1 MKIEPE
7 HPEELLPWYAN
18 GTLAEEEL
26 QRVEDH
32 LRNCAQ
38 CRQEL
43 AWLKQLRQQIK
54 QTHLPESPGELARA
68 KLMRA
73 VRQQPRA
80 RRAQWWQ
87 AALAASLAVIIIQG
101 AVIFR
106 LAGPGSPQIAA
117 TPIGTP
123 PGQEALVR
131 VRFKP
136 TATEAQ
142 IRQALRVINGVVV
155 DGPGD
160 SGVYYVRLEGLDTTQ
175 PFEIQDALQ
184 RLKTASPAVVDAGA
198 ELFS

>member
-18 GTLAEEEL
+18 GTLTGEEMRMVENHL
-26 QRVEDH
+26 Q
-32 LRNCAQ
+32 NCGQ

-54 QTHLPESPGELARA
+54 DIHVPESPGEVARA
-68 KLMRA
+68 RLMRE
-73 VRQQPRA
+73 VSQQPR
-80 RRAQWWQ
+80 RPRVQWWQ
-87 AALAASLAVIIIQG
+87 AALAASLAVIVIQG

-106 LAGPGSPQIAA
+106 LAGPALPQIAA
-117 TPIGTP
+117 APIGSP

>member
-1 MKIEPE
+1 MIDPA

-18 GTLAEEEL
+18 GTLAGEEK

-32 LRNCAQ
+32 LRECAQ

-43 AWLKQLRQQIK
+43 AWLQQLRAQIK
-54 QTHLPESPGELARA
+54 QIHAAESPGDLARA
-68 KLMRA
+68 RLMRA
-73 VRQQPRA
+73 VREDSRPRRA
-80 RRAQWWQ
+80 RWWQ
-87 AALAASLAVIIIQG
+87 AALAASLAVIVLQG
-101 AVIFR
+101 VVIFR
-106 LAGPGSPQIAA
+106 LSAPAPAPLAA
-117 TPIGTP
+117 APIGSP

-131 VRFKP
+131 VRFRP

-142 IRQALRVINGVVV
+142 IRQALRIINGVVV

-175 PFEIQDALQ
+175 PFEIQDKLQ
-184 RLKTASPAVVDAGA
+184 RLKTASPAVLDAGA

>member
-1 MKIEPE
+1 MIEPE

-18 GTLAEEEL
+18 DTLTGEER
-26 QRVEDH
+26 QRVHDH
-32 LRNCAQ
+32 LRDCGQ

-43 AWLKQLRQQIK
+43 AWLKQLRQHIK
-54 QTHLPESPGELARA
+54 HVHASESPGELARA
-68 KLMRA
+68 RLMRE
-73 VRQQPRA
+73 VQSRPR
-80 RRAQWWQ
+80 RRRLQWWQ
-87 AALAASLAVIIIQG
+87 GALAASLAVIVVQG
-101 AVIFR
+101 TVIFR
-106 LAGPGSPQIAA
+106 LAGPGTPQVAA
-117 TPIGTP
+117 APIGSP

-184 RLKTASPAVVDAGA
+184 RLKTASPAVLDAGA